1 VRRQSTEQEDKNM
14 RIQQIAVGAVTVLA
28 LGAGLTSNAR
38 ADDSSKLTYI
48 TFSQAVAIPGQVLP
62 AGTYTFRLADSL
74 SNRHIV
80 QIFNRSGSQLI
91 ATIMAVPDYR
101 LTPTDDTLIT
111 FNDDR
116 SDRVTGTPRAITH
129 WFYPGDTDGQ
139 EFVY

>member
-1 VRRQSTEQEDKNM
+1 M

-28 LGAGLTSNAR
+28 LGAGLTSSAR
-38 ADDSSKLTYI
+38 ADESNKLTYI
-48 TFSQAVAIPGQVLP
+48 TFSQAVAILGQVLP
-62 AGTYTFRLADSL
+62 AGTYTFRLADS
-74 SNRHIV
+74 SSDRHIV

-101 LTPTDDTLIT
+101 LTPADDTVIT
-111 FNDDR
+111 FNNQGDR
-116 SDRVTGTPRAITH
+116 PAGTPPAIAH